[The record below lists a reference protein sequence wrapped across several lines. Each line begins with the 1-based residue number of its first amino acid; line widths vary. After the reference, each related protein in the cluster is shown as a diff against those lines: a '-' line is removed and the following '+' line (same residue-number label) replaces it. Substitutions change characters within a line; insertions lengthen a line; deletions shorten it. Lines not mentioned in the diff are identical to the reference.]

1 MKASPRRVVIL
12 GPESTGKSTLAADLA
27 SHYGTTWA
35 PEYLR
40 TFVRN
45 KVLVPGRPVIETGEV
60 RAIVEGQIAAEDR
73 ALRRAKGVVFFDT
86 NPLQSIVYYEHY
98 FGRRRPVW
106 LEELLRRRTYDL
118 YLLLDVDVP
127 WVIDDQRDRPRF
139 RRGLYRLFRTALD
152 ERNAAFVRVFGAW
165 PQRLARAVRAVD
177 RLLARR

>member
-27 SHYGTTWA
+27 SHYATSWA

-40 TFVRN
+40 TFVQK
-45 KVLVPGRPVIETGEV
+45 KVPAPGRPVVEIGEM
-60 RAIVEGQIAAEDR
+60 RAIVDGQIAAEDR
-73 ALRRAKGVVFFDT
+73 ALRRAKRVVFFDT

-98 FGRRRPVW
+98 FGRRRPAW
-106 LEELLRRRTYDL
+106 LEDLLSRRTYDF

-127 WVIDDQRDRPRF
+127 WVQDDQRDRPRF
-139 RRGLYRLFRTALD
+139 RRGLYRLFSAALD
-152 ERNAAFVRVFGAW
+152 ERNAPFVRVFGTW
-165 PQRLARAVRAVD
+165 PQRRARAVRAVD